1 MRSYRTALF
10 AAVMAPAAGGASVQ
24 CLQGTVTS
32 VIPPPG
38 VSNVSGNKSGTNSR
52 VRADAGAHEDYS
64 GAWLDDSS
72 VRVKRRDH
80 QSVGRRS
87 EQR

>member
-1 MRSYRTALF
+1 MKSYKTALF
-10 AAVMAPAAGGASVQ
+10 AAAMATAAGGATAQ
-24 CLQGTVTS
+24 CLQSAVKS
-32 VIPPPG
+32 VMLPPS
-38 VSNVSGNKSGTNSR
+38 VSNVSDNNSGANLR

-72 VRVKRRDH
+72 VRVKRRGH

-87 EQR
+87 E

>member
-1 MRSYRTALF
+1 MRLYRTALV
-10 AAVMAPAAGGASVQ
+10 AAVTVTAAGGASAQ
-24 CLQGTVTS
+24 CLQGTVKSAT
-32 VIPPPG
+32 PPPG
-38 VSNVSGNKSGTNSR
+38 VSNFSGNKSTANSR

-87 EQR
+87 E